1 MDYIEYSYTD
11 NYRCLFNHFAEIR
24 EAFYLFLKLLGKNQ
38 VRYEDIYVFGHS
50 FGSQIALQA
59 SRMVGYKA
67 IGGIDACDPAG
78 IFFDSVGI
86 FKTYLNFKK
95 PVDVSSAAK
104 TVDCWHTSV
113 GYGTTNRFS
122 CDRKFLHSSR
132 CIFLSQSHLTTT
144 KKLIV
149 FPNVGNWLLGKCG
162 VAQAAANRNI
172 SSHQLC
178 PIFYNLSFKYA
189 FVASP
194 NPVHPICHV
203 SVTKP
208 ARFIPSGLRLGYRER
223 RKR

>member
-1 MDYIEYSYTD
+1 MDYIEFSFTD
-11 NYRCLFNHFAEIR
+11 NYRCLFNRFAEIR
-24 EAFYLFLKLLGKNQ
+24 ETFYLYLKLLAKNQ
-38 VRYEDIYVFGHS
+38 VRYEDIYIFGHS

-59 SRMVGYKA
+59 SRMIGYKQ

-86 FKTYLNFKK
+86 FKTYLNAKK

-122 CDRKFLHSSR
+122 CDR
-132 CIFLSQSHLTTT
+132 
-144 KKLIV
+144 
-149 FPNVGNWLLGKCG
+149 NWLLGKCG
-162 VAQAAANRNI
+162 VRQPAANRNI

-189 FVASP
+189 FLATQ
-194 NPVHPICHV
+194 NPSHPICHV

-208 ARFIPSGLRLGYRER
+208 ARFMPPGLRLGYRER
-223 RKR
+223 RKK